1 MISTTTTIHNVSFLI
16 ATTTRSFGAPLT
28 LHVEDKDE
36 NRSSVVLFT
45 GNQKLV
51 DALVAAINQ
60 ICQAHDAT
68 VADVIGL
75 PDDVA

>member
-1 MISTTTTIHNVSFLI
+1 MISTTTTIHNVRFLL

-28 LHVEDKDE
+28 LYVEDKDE
-36 NRSSVVLFT
+36 SRSSIVLFV

-51 DALVAAINQ
+51 DSLVAAIND
-60 ICQAHDAT
+60 ICRVHDAI
-68 VADVIGL
+68 VGDVVDL